1 VALTEPVRAAGGV
14 LRRVGPDGLEVL
26 LVHRPRYDD
35 WTFPKGKAIAGE
47 TDEETALREVE
58 EETGIRATL
67 GVELPSSRYRD
78 ARSRPKVVRYWTM
91 TPESGSFAPHDEV
104 DELKWLPVD
113 RAEHELSYH
122 RDGELLRALPPPLLV
137 VRHGSAGDPGEWT
150 QDDARRPLDERGRAQ
165 AEELVDQLR
174 GFQLERIVSSPF
186 DRCVE
191 TVEPLAQSRGL
202 ELETSDVLAEGA
214 GADRVRAFLLD
225 QAGQAVLACGHGPEL
240 TPLLGKVKKG
250 ATVVLEPVDARL
262 LELGRLP
269 PRG

>member
-1 VALTEPVRAAGGV
+1 MALTKPVRAAGGV
-14 LRRVGPDGLEVL
+14 LRRVGPEGLEVL

-35 WTFPKGKAIAGE
+35 WSFPKGKAIAGE

-58 EETGIRATL
+58 EETGLRATL

-78 ARSRPKVVRYWTM
+78 SRGRPKVVRYWTM
-91 TPESGSFAPHDEV
+91 TPESGSFEPHDEV
-104 DELKWLPVD
+104 DELKWVPIV
-113 RAEHELSYH
+113 RAERELSYH
-122 RDGELLRALPPPLLV
+122 RDRELLQALPPPLLV
-137 VRHGSAGDPGEWT
+137 VRHGSAGERDEWER
-150 QDDARRPLDERGRAQ
+150 DDARRPLDERGRAQ
-165 AEELVDQLR
+165 AEGLVDQLR
-174 GFQLERIVSSPF
+174 VFELSRVVSSPF

-191 TVEPLAQSRGL
+191 TVEPLARSRQL

-250 ATVVLEPVDARL
+250 ATVVLEPVDTRF
-262 LELGRLP
+262 LELGRFSP
-269 PRG
+269 PG